1 MQAYLLYLAGII
13 LLTLP
18 SGFLARKYLKVAT
31 LPELADRAHYRR
43 GLLHP
48 LNAIDLVRAY
58 AGMQLLLAGFVTYE
72 PAADGHLVTRVVIA
86 IGALLGLV
94 LQHAFYRTEE
104 DELPVP
110 LAFALGL
117 TLAILPFKVALLAL
131 PLGIATA
138 IAVRNLG
145 IGLTLATVATAVLG
159 HLLGVGL
166 ATLGTACFL
175 LFLPVLISGI
185 FHRRLVL
192 TIRRG
197 PATRPGTLRE
207 VTVLSGR

>member
-1 MQAYLLYLAGII
+1 MEAYLLYLAGII

-18 SGFLARKYLKVAT
+18 SGILARKYLKVAT
-31 LPELADRAHYRR
+31 VAELTDRAQYRR

-48 LNAIDLVRAY
+48 LNAIDLARAY
-58 AGMQLLLAGFVTYE
+58 AGMHLLLAGFIAYE
-72 PAADGHLVTRVVIA
+72 PLSGEHLVTKVVLA
-86 IGALLGLV
+86 AGALLGLV
-94 LQHAFYRTEE
+94 LQHAFHYTAD

-110 LAFALGL
+110 LAFAFGL
-117 TLAILPFKVALLAL
+117 TLAVLPAKVALLVL

-145 IGLTLATVATAVLG
+145 VGLAFATVATAILG
-159 HLLGVGL
+159 HLLGLGL
-166 ATLGTACFL
+166 PTIGTACLL
-175 LFLPVLISGI
+175 LFLPVLASGI

-197 PATRPGTLRE
+197 PILRAAAYRD
-207 VTVLSGR
+207 VPLPNHR